1 MSDLKC
7 YWCFGHGFVL
17 VNGEK
22 VECRECGGCGLD
34 ADVIRE
40 REAYAKMEADDREW
54 ARERDRRSGAHHE

>member
-40 REAYAKMEADDREW
+40 RAERAKAEADDREL
-54 ARERDRRSGAHHE
+54 DRRHEEASGAYCE